1 MAVKKFI
8 VDRIRTNLYDDK
20 KIVFTG
26 WFNPLEKQQG
36 ELIAEQGNQKLQLD
50 IEKKRGIEIRQKHI
64 GEPYEIN
71 EEVTGTISL
80 PEDWETHG
88 KIQVFHVADGVKEK
102 IITLSVRQIQKIIG
116 SVEYCIDSVKVIED
130 HLEVIGWALGNRT
143 VELQIQDQRGKAVPF
158 ESEQYY
164 RKDLLSTFYELKKDQ
179 NAGFRIKV
187 KLAAEDEKARTK
199 EAQSLA
205 IIMQDDR
212 GKSRYRVNL
221 GDDDKSPKE
230 MMITGKRIKKAYK
243 YLLHNGLEA
252 TVKKSVRRLRHEN
265 DFPYDGGSV
274 MRSQLATC
282 RINARRIL
290 SIKSFSV

>member
-80 PEDWETHG
+80 PEDWEAHG

-102 IITLSVRQIQKIIG
+102 IITLSVKQVQKIIG
-116 SVEYCIDSVKVIED
+116 SVEY
-130 HLEVIGWALGNRT
+130 
-143 VELQIQDQRGKAVPF
+143 
-158 ESEQYY
+158 
-164 RKDLLSTFYELKKDQ
+164 
-179 NAGFRIKV
+179 
-187 KLAAEDEKARTK
+187 
-199 EAQSLA
+199 
-205 IIMQDDR
+205 
-212 GKSRYRVNL
+212 
-221 GDDDKSPKE
+221 
-230 MMITGKRIKKAYK
+230 
-243 YLLHNGLEA
+243 
-252 TVKKSVRRLRHEN
+252 
-265 DFPYDGGSV
+265 
-274 MRSQLATC
+274 
-282 RINARRIL
+282 
-290 SIKSFSV
+290 